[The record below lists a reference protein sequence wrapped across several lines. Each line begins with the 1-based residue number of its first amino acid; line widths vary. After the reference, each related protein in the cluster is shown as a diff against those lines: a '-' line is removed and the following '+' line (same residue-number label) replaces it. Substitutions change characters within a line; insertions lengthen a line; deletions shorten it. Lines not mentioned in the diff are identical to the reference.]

1 MFAFINK
8 AYIGFLLV
16 FALVN
21 NYCLREKKI
30 MPGIEKL
37 KNVITAMISPL
48 KEDFSLDEM
57 KYREFIRFQIDNG
70 CHILTMGTTGES
82 ATMSH
87 EEHHVAMDITIDE
100 AKKSKQDPFVLA
112 GAGSNSTKEAV
123 SLSQYAEKAGADG
136 ILIVV
141 PYYNKPVQHSLI
153 DHFSTIADSVSLPI
167 ILYNVPSRTG
177 RNLEPETIS
186 KLAHSKDN
194 IVGVKCASG
203 NIDQITKIIKTTP
216 DDFIVLSGDDSM
228 TYHIMALGGM
238 GVVSVASNIIPAQL
252 VEFTNRM
259 LNNEWEKARKM
270 QLKLYNLF
278 KVLFIESNPG
288 PVKFAAEIMG
298 LMNVRMRLPLTPPLK
313 ENQKKIKD
321 VLSNLQLI

>member
-1 MFAFINK
+1 
-8 AYIGFLLV
+8 
-16 FALVN
+16 
-21 NYCLREKKI
+21 
-30 MPGIEKL
+30 MPSIEKL
-37 KNVITAMISPL
+37 KNVITAMISPF
-48 KEDFSLDEM
+48 KEDLSIDEM

-70 CHILTMGTTGES
+70 CQILTMGTTGES

-87 EEHHVAMDITIDE
+87 EEHHESMDITVDE
-100 AKKSKQDPFVLA
+100 AKKSGKDPFVLA

-186 KLAHSKDN
+186 KLAYSKDN

-228 TYHIMALGGM
+228 TYHIMALGGK
-238 GVVSVASNIIPAQL
+238 GVVSVASNIIPSKL
-252 VEFTNRM
+252 VEFTNTM
-259 LNNEWEKARKM
+259 LNNNWETARRM
-270 QLKLYNLF
+270 HLELYDLF

-288 PVKFAAEIMG
+288 PVKYAADIMG
-298 LMNVRMRLPLTPPLK
+298 LMNIRMRMPLTPPLK
-313 ENQKKIKD
+313 ENQEKIRN
-321 VLSNLQLI
+321 VLEGLNLI